1 VSLSPILKFEKG
13 FAMTIT
19 SIFGIRSGFDTASLV
34 EKLIALQARP
44 MDLKLAQVQAKETQ
58 LEAFQSLRTQLQTF
72 QSVLNS
78 MGTIDRFNVTSAD
91 FTVTAGTGNV
101 LSVATSSSAS
111 VGTHDIEVISLA
123 QETTLLSV
131 NSYSASTALIVPQP
145 PILPGTYSFDIDVGG
160 AMTQI
165 TVDPVTDTIQN
176 VVDAINA
183 SGADVTA
190 SIIDDGS
197 GVDPFKIV
205 IQGNQAGTANAVTA
219 GLFRIVAMG
228 SPMPV
233 DLGFSEVQTAADTS
247 IKVDGITF
255 TRSTNAISDI
265 ITGVTLN
272 LESLGSG
279 TLTISTDNTAI
290 AANIQDFVDAF
301 NELVAFIDE
310 QTEFNAET
318 FQTGILFGNSAVQS
332 LETTLRRI
340 VSGPVTGVSGTFGFL
355 SQIGITTQDDGQ
367 LFLDEV
373 KLDEALT
380 TDLDSVVSLFTS
392 SGSTTDA
399 NVTFV
404 GFTDNT
410 VAGTYDVRVMVS
422 GFPQLSPAGAGTFV
436 NAINNGAFFTGA
448 PGTDAE
454 GLSFS
459 MDPSVV
465 GSFGTITLSL
475 GVIPQLN
482 QHLSILLDSS
492 QQGPLTSELDSLT
505 KSIDD
510 LNDTLLRMDDRLE
523 LFEKKIRQEFINLEI
538 ILGRLDAQ
546 RNAFQQALQNLSS
559 FFDRQN

>member
-1 VSLSPILKFEKG
+1 M
-13 FAMTIT
+13 AIT
-19 SIFGIRSGFDTASLV
+19 SIFGISSGFDTASLV

-44 MDLKLAQVQAKETQ
+44 MDLKLAQVQAKETK
-58 LEAFQSLRTQLQTF
+58 LEAFQSLRTHLQTF

-78 MGTIDRFNVTSAD
+78 MGTVDRFNLTTAD

-111 VGTHDIEVISLA
+111 VGTHDITVNALA
-123 QETTLLSV
+123 QETTLLSDTGYTSV
-131 NSYSASTALIVPQP
+131 NDVVPSGMGGAMATNFVEV
-145 PILPGTYSFDIDVGG
+145 IVGG
-160 AMTQI
+160 AITQVAI
-165 TVDPVTDTIQN
+165 SATATVQD
-176 VVDAINA
+176 VVDAINN

-190 SIIDDGS
+190 SAIDDGS
-197 GVDPFKIV
+197 AVNPIKIV
-205 IQGNQAGTANAVTA
+205 IRGNQSGTANAVTA
-219 GLFRIVAMG
+219 RTFRMVN
-228 SPMPV
+228 
-233 DLGFSEVQTAADTS
+233 EVGMAQVTEVTFTAVQAATDASVT
-247 IKVDGITF
+247 VDGVTF
-255 TRSTNAISDI
+255 ARSTHTISDI
-265 ITGVTLN
+265 IPGVTLN

-279 TLTISTDNTAI
+279 TLTITTDNTAI
-290 AANIQDFVDAF
+290 ALNIQDFVDAF
-301 NELVAFIDE
+301 NELIGFIDE
-310 QTEFNAET
+310 QTEFNPET
-318 FQTGILFGNSAVQS
+318 FKTGVLFGNFSVQS

-340 VSGPVTGVSGTFGFL
+340 VSGPVTGGSGTFGFL
-355 SQIGITTQDDGQ
+355 SQIGITTQDDGT
-367 LFLDEV
+367 LILDEV
-373 KLDEALT
+373 KLDQALT

-392 SGSTTDA
+392 SGSASDA

-410 VAGTYDVRVMVS
+410 VAGIYDVQVV
-422 GFPQLSPAGAGTFV
+422 GGVPQLSPAGAGTFV
-436 NAINNGAFFTGA
+436 DAVDNGAFFTGA
-448 PGTDAE
+448 TGTDAE

-459 MDPSVV
+459 MASLVDASY
-465 GSFGTITLSL
+465 GTITLSL

-492 QQGPLTSELDSLT
+492 QQGPLTAELDSLT

-538 ILGRLDAQ
+538 ILARLNAQ

>member
-1 VSLSPILKFEKG
+1 M
-13 FAMTIT
+13 AIT
-19 SIFGIRSGFDTASLV
+19 SIFGISSGFDTASLV

-44 MDLKLAQVQAKETQ
+44 MDLKLAQVQAKETK
-58 LEAFQSLRTQLQTF
+58 LEAFQSLRTHLQTF

-78 MGTIDRFNVTSAD
+78 MGTVDRFNLTTAD

-111 VGTHDIEVISLA
+111 VGTHDITVNALA
-123 QETTLLSV
+123 QETTLLSDTG
-131 NSYSASTALIVPQP
+131 YSASTDLIVPQP
-145 PILPGTYSFDIDVGG
+145 PILPGTYFFDIDVGG

-165 TVDPVTDTIQN
+165 TVDPATDTIQD
-176 VVDAINA
+176 VVNAINA
-183 SGADVTA
+183 SAADVTA

-197 GVDPFKIV
+197 AVDPFKIV
-205 IQGNQAGTANAVTA
+205 IQGNQPGTANAVTA
-219 GLFRIVAMG
+219 LLFRMPGMG
-228 SPMPV
+228 APADV
-233 DLGFSEVQTAADTS
+233 VTFTDVQTATDASVT
-247 IKVDGITF
+247 VDGITF
-255 TRSTNAISDI
+255 ARSSNTINDI
-265 ITGVTLN
+265 IPGVTLN

-290 AANIQDFVDAF
+290 ALNIQDFVDAF
-301 NELVAFIDE
+301 NELIGFIDE

-355 SQIGITTQDDGQ
+355 SQIGITTQDDGT
-367 LFLDEV
+367 LILDEV
-373 KLDEALT
+373 KLDQALT

-392 SGSTTDA
+392 SGTASDA

-410 VAGTYDVRVMVS
+410 VAGIYDVQVV
-422 GFPQLSPAGAGTFV
+422 GGVPQLSPAGAGTFV
-436 NAINNGAFFTGA
+436 DAVDNGAFFTGA
-448 PGTDAE
+448 AGTDAE

-459 MDPSVV
+459 MASLVDASY
-465 GSFGTITLSL
+465 GTITLSL

-538 ILGRLDAQ
+538 ILGRLNAQ